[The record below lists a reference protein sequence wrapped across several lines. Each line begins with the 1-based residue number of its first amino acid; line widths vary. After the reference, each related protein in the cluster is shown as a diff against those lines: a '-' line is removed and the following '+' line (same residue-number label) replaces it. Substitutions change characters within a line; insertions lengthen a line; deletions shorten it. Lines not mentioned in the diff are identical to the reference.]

1 MWWPFLQAAD
11 LITPHSDALLRVL
24 PQDVVMMTPSYV
36 QALIRLCTVSTVL
49 FAAPAL
55 VKEVLRPTPRGLL
68 VCMASS
74 AFAFYLFSYQ
84 VRCWHGQLHQ
94 LSHYGVE

>member
-1 MWWPFLQAAD
+1 M
-11 LITPHSDALLRVL
+11 LL
-24 PQDVVMMTPSYV
+24 YA

-49 FAAPAL
+49 FAAPVL

-84 VRCWHGQLHQ
+84 VRCWHGQPASAESACH
-94 LSHYGVE
+94 GVE